1 VLPDNRRL
9 AAALAAGDGD
19 EVRAAI
25 LAGTLIVALAPGDD
39 DPPPRSDETPRL
51 AVARAPDGTLC
62 ALAFSGPATLALW
75 AGTDRT
81 VFGPGRA
88 MAALIRGQGLPAATL
103 DVAGPVAALLDHADL
118 RALASGVESADE
130 TTAPIAA
137 RPAPLRLRAPD
148 PPLPAEAAAAL
159 AAALTHHA
167 AVTAAYV
174 FEGPRAGDRRHLVV
188 GLDMSG
194 DPGPAID
201 AADAALAPHLAG
213 AAVNYTLIEHDA
225 VFASLRETVSPV
237 YTR

>member
-25 LAGTLIVALAPGDD
+25 LAGTLIVALMPGRDH
-39 DPPPRSDETPRL
+39 PPP
-51 AVARAPDGTLC
+51 VAATQAPDGTLC
-62 ALAFSGPATLALW
+62 ALTFSGPATLALW

-88 MAALIRGQGLPAATL
+88 MAALIRDQGLPAATV

-118 RALASGVESADE
+118 RALASGVVEADE
-130 TTAPIAA
+130 QRAPAAA

-148 PPLPAEAAAAL
+148 PPIPAAAGAAL
-159 AAALTHHA
+159 AEALATHPDVA
-167 AVTAAYV
+167 AAYV

-188 GLDMSG
+188 GLDMTG
-194 DPGPAID
+194 DPAPVID
-201 AADAALAPHLAG
+201 AADTALAEHVAG

-225 VFASLRETVSPV
+225 VFASLRETVAPA
-237 YTR
+237 YTRP

>member
-1 VLPDNRRL
+1 VLPQNRRL
-9 AAALAAGDGD
+9 AAALAAGDAD

-25 LAGTLIVALAPGDD
+25 LVGTLIVALVPGDD
-39 DPPPRSDETPRL
+39 GPQ
-51 AVARAPDGTLC
+51 VAATRAPDGTLC

-75 AGTDRT
+75 SGTDRT

-88 MAALIRGQGLPAATL
+88 MAALIRGTGLPAATV

-118 RALASGVESADE
+118 RALASGVERADE
-130 TTAPIAA
+130 ARSPLAA

-148 PPLPAEAAAAL
+148 PRLPPGAAAAL
-159 AAALTHHA
+159 AAALRGHA
-167 AVTAAYV
+167 AVAAAYV

-194 DPGPAID
+194 DPTAAMH
-201 AADAALAPHLAG
+201 AADAALAPHVAG

-225 VFASLRETVSPV
+225 VFASLRETVTPA
-237 YTR
+237 YRR